1 MAPYSLLGSFEKF
14 LSFGAEAARANAIPD
29 EDEPDGDGKDQSGD
43 SINFRGDAAAE
54 AAPDFAWQSIVPA
67 DEEESVGDLVHG
79 EREDKQAGGNE
90 RKPQIRQS
98 DAPED
103 LPRCRAKVE
112 RSFFLR
118 AVHFLQA
125 REEFGGGNRNERRG
139 VAEKNGEQAELG
151 AGKNGEHEQG
161 EPGDNARKN

>member
-14 LSFGAEAARANAIPD
+14 LSFGAEAARAHAIPD

-54 AAPDFAWQSIVPA
+54 AAPDFEWQSIVPA
-67 DEEESVGDLVHG
+67 DEEESDGDFVHG

-98 DAPED
+98 DAPEG

-125 REEFGGGNRNERRG
+125 REEFGGGNRDQRRAM
-139 VAEKNGEQAELG
+139 AEKDGEQTELSFREDC
-151 AGKNGEHEQG
+151 KHE
-161 EPGDNARKN
+161 